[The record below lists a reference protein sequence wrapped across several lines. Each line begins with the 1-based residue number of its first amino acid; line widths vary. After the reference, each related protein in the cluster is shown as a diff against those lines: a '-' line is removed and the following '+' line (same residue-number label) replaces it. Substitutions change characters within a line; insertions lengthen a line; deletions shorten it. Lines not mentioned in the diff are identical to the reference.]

1 MSFQQNDETAAK
13 TSQSLRRAAA
23 FIKICAARS
32 LSAGYLLCYRTGL
45 FTIRFF
51 RRTGRILGRLFRP
64 AARLLCRGVDWLLL
78 RHVRAIVAELKR
90 FGQGFGIAGRRVAA
104 AFRRH
109 PLLAVLF
116 P

>member
-64 AARLLCRGVDWLLL
+64 GRPAALPRCGL
-78 RHVRAIVAELKR
+78 
-90 FGQGFGIAGRRVAA
+90 AA
-104 AFRRH
+104 APACPGDRR
-109 PLLAVLF
+109 
-116 P
+116 